1 MRTEAE
7 RLSVVLAESG
17 TAVGGTERVVWE
29 LATRLP
35 AARYDVRV
43 WLSTAPGMDEFA
55 GALEARGIPVDR
67 IAEVDSRWDFKGM
80 WNTFRR
86 MRRSAP
92 RLLHLHHVWP
102 ASDRYVDFLASAAGI
117 PHLIVTEHIVGTS
130 HSAAQRALKRRELMR
145 ADAVTAV
152 CEAVADT
159 LVRDY
164 GVDRSRL
171 RVVRNGT
178 DVPDEEEEW
187 PRVREIRARYGATR
201 LRPLWVCAARLEEQK
216 GQDVLLEAAAEIQ
229 RRGLEFTLLFAGEG
243 SRREELEARSG
254 TLGLVRR
261 VEFLGQVDELGPLL
275 RAADVV
281 ILPSRWEGL
290 PLTLL
295 EAMARGRPVV
305 ASAVGGVP
313 EVIEDQ
319 RNGLLVPAGDAA
331 VLADTLERV
340 HRLPEAA
347 AVLGEEAARLVHDS
361 YTWDR
366 VTAQFEA
373 VYDDVLGLASFSA
386 GARGSAVRRGS
397 GA

>member
-1 MRTEAE
+1 M
-7 RLSVVLAESG
+7 SVVLAESG

-43 WLSTAPGMDEFA
+43 WLSTAPAMDEFA
-55 GALEARGIPVDR
+55 AALEERGIPVER
-67 IAEVDSRWDFKGM
+67 IAEVDSRWDWKGM

-86 MRRSAP
+86 MRRSSP
-92 RLLHLHHVWP
+92 QLLHLHHVWP
-102 ASDRYVDFLASAAGI
+102 ASDRYVDFLAGAAGI
-117 PHLIVTEHIVGTS
+117 PHLVVTEHIVGTS
-130 HSAAQRALKRRELMR
+130 HSAAQRALKRRELLR

-152 CEAVADT
+152 CDAVADT

-178 DVPDEEEEW
+178 DPPDEEEEW
-187 PRVREIRARYGATR
+187 PVVREIRARYAATR
-201 LRPLWVCAARLEEQK
+201 VRPVWVCAARLEEQK
-216 GQDVLLEAAAEIQ
+216 GQDVLLEAAAEIV
-229 RRGLEFTLLFAGEG
+229 RRGLEFTLLFAGVG
-243 SRREELEARSG
+243 SRRDELEARAG

-275 RAADVV
+275 RAADAVV
-281 ILPSRWEGL
+281 LPSRWEGL

-295 EAMARGRPVV
+295 EAMARGRPVI

-313 EVIEDQ
+313 EVVED
-319 RNGLLVPAGDAA
+319 RANGLLVPAGDAGA
-331 VLADTLERV
+331 LADALERV
-340 HRLPEAA
+340 HRFPDAA
-347 AVLGEEAARLVHDS
+347 AALGEEAARLVEES

-386 GARGSAVRRGS
+386 GARAVVPAPRRKG
-397 GA
+397 GEP